1 MWSDFDFVPLAGGS
15 RSRRP
20 REAPTPPFLKGPEAF
35 ILHYLRGRPWHF
47 ALLLLMVCGA
57 AGAAVGAQY
66 TMKLLVDAMAGPRGA
81 HSAAWNALALLL
93 GLIAAES
100 VLWRLSGW
108 LGCRTTVSIGVDMR
122 LDLFAYLNGQP
133 MRYFAENLA
142 GSLGQRITSTAGN
155 FGALTN
161 TVVWRVVP
169 PLLRFIRALLLFSL
183 VDWRMM
189 AVLA

>member
-47 ALLLLMVCGA
+47 AALLLMVCGA

-66 TMKLLVDAMAGPRGA
+66 TMKLLVDAMAGPREA

-93 GLIAAES
+93 GLIAMES

-122 LDLFAYLNGQP
+122 LDLFDYLNGQP
-133 MRYFAENLA
+133 MRYFADNLA
-142 GSLGQRITSTAGN
+142 GSLGQKIPATAGN
-155 FGALTN
+155 FGPLPN
-161 TVVWRVVP
+161 PGGWRVLP
-169 PLLRFIRALLLFSL
+169 PVIDFLGALVVFAT
-183 VDWRMM
+183 VDWS
-189 AVLA
+189 